1 MRLANWAVNA
11 PLRPL
16 LLAVLTSS
24 FVLPAQAADLITI
37 TRDALN
43 NNAEL
48 ASARSEFSGVEA
60 ARDVVGGELLP
71 QVNASGNVVH
81 NRQYESQSAGRV
93 EPTNPTGG
101 AGAGGGGAPAGGAPA
116 SEDNYNNMSL
126 SLEATQALFNAAT
139 ARQVD
144 QAERQIDQQ
153 VYVLAATE
161 QQLLLD
167 VVSAYFD
174 ILRAYE
180 VLEARRAQERAI
192 GRQLEQSSEQFEVGL
207 IAITEVEEARSS
219 FDQSR
224 AERITAES
232 NLQVAFERL
241 EQLTG
246 RRYANIESLGD
257 MPVGLPAPSER
268 DYWVEQ
274 ALERNPE
281 VLAQR
286 AGIEVS
292 RAGVEVARAGRLPTL
307 QAFANYQYSDSDIDY
322 LDGHNASSQL
332 GVSASVPLYT
342 GGSTSANIR
351 QNTFQLESSQYDF
364 ESQRRTTIQQVRSLY
379 TQVSNNVE
387 TVDARQQAIVSTRS
401 ALEATQ
407 AGYEVG
413 TRNIVDV
420 LNAEQNLYN
429 AIANYAESR
438 YDYVINLLSLRQQ
451 SGLLDVAALEEV
463 NGWLT
468 GEDVNFTLPETNEG
482 DDYQRALDIGA
493 PPRPESSPSTSYSSE
508 EYAPARRQSGGY
520 PAGGQQGGAPYG
532 GGQQG
537 GYPAGGSQS
546 GAYSPGG
553 SPGSGQSGT
562 Y

>member
-1 MRLANWAVNA
+1 MRLAHWAVNA

-24 FVLPAQAADLITI
+24 FALPAQAADLITI
-37 TRDALN
+37 TRDAIN

-48 ASARSEFSGVEA
+48 ASARSQFSGVEA

-81 NRQYESQSAGRV
+81 NRQYESQSAGPI
-93 EPTNPTGG
+93 ETPTPAGG
-101 AGAGGGGAPAGGAPA
+101 AGAGTTGAPVTGGRTQ
-116 SEDNYNNMSL
+116 EDNFNSMSL

-139 ARQVD
+139 VQRVN

-153 VYVLAATE
+153 VYILAATE

-246 RRYANIESLGD
+246 RRYASIESLGD

-274 ALERNPE
+274 ALERNPQ

-286 AGIEVS
+286 AGIEVT
-292 RAGVEVARAGRLPTL
+292 RAGVEIARAGRLPSL
-307 QAFANYQYSDSDIDY
+307 QAYANYQYSDTDIDY
-322 LDGHNASSQL
+322 LNGHDSSSQL
-332 GVSASVPLYT
+332 GLSASVPIYT
-342 GGSTSANIR
+342 GGSTSASIR

-387 TVDARQQAIVSTRS
+387 TVEARQQAIVSTRS

-438 YDYVINLLSLRQQ
+438 YDYVVNLLSLRQQ

-468 GEDVNFTLPETNEG
+468 GEDVTFTLPETDDG
-482 DDYQRALDIGA
+482 DDYQRAMNIGA
-493 PPRPESSPSTSYSSE
+493 PPSREASPASSYSSDD
-508 EYAPARRQSGGY
+508 YAPASRRPSAYPSGGNS
-520 PAGGQQGGAPYG
+520 
-532 GGQQG
+532 QG
-537 GYPAGGSQS
+537 GYPLGG
-546 GAYSPGG
+546 GLPGGYSPGG
-553 SPGSGQSGT
+553 DSGSNLPGG